1 MGKII
6 APESLSLSVPFP
18 TPLPLPQTCS
28 QPWVGL
34 EIPVVS
40 RGFSNSRGGRDRAFS
55 AKMGSLAPFL
65 SKAGDLGDFPARY
78 KRLNFIGKNLRA
90 ALRVGYSN
98 GAGYGTLSRKS
109 PGIHHRSQAPP
120 GSSHIPMLTQRQCCA
135 VLTKSLNL
143 FRPQAIMALDSRPL
157 PRGIT

>member
-1 MGKII
+1 LK
-6 APESLSLSVPFP
+6 FP
-18 TPLPLPQTCS
+18 WFREDFQIRVAGATP
-28 QPWVGL
+28 G
-34 EIPVVS
+34 
-40 RGFSNSRGGRDRAFS
+40 FS
-55 AKMGSLAPFL
+55 AKIGSLAPFL
-65 SKAGDLGDFPARY
+65 SKPGDLGDFPARY
-78 KRLNFIGKNLRA
+78 KLLNFIGKNSRA
-90 ALRVGYSN
+90 ALRVEYSN